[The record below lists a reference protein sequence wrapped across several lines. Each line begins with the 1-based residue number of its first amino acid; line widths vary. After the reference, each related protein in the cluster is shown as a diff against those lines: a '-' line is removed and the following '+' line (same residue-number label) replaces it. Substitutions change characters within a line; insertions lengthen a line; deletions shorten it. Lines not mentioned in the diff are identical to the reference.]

1 MSPAADQ
8 SELFAG
14 AHRPPLAKRMAPRN
28 LDEFA
33 GQRHLLAPGK
43 PLRAL
48 IEADRLT
55 SLILYGPPGCGKSAV
70 AGLIAARTKSELVRI
85 NAVTATLDDLR
96 TIKKEAIG
104 RRASG
109 QRTLLFLDE
118 IHRFNKAQQD
128 ALLPE
133 VEEGLYVLIATTT
146 HNPFFA
152 VARALLSRSHVFTFE
167 GLSQEDLV
175 LLLDRALT
183 DEERGMGGLGV
194 TAGPGA
200 LEALAANAEG
210 DARSA
215 LGGLELAVLAHSRA
229 AGTFVLTPE
238 HVKEALQRKTI
249 RYDRD
254 EDEHYDV
261 ISAFIK
267 SVRGSDPDAAIYW
280 LARMIAGGEDPRFIA
295 RRMII
300 LASEDIGNA
309 DPRALLMASAAMH
322 TVETVGL
329 PEAQITLAQ
338 VTAYLACAQKSNAAV
353 KAIGAALKDVEEK
366 PLLPVPKHLRDTHYE
381 GSKELGHGEGYQYAH
396 DHPGGFVKQDFLGEA
411 RTYYEPTDRGAE
423 ATFKAYLDKIRKSG

>member
-1 MSPAADQ
+1 MSSQAEMF
-8 SELFAG
+8 SG
-14 AHRPPLAKRMAPRN
+14 VHRPPLAKRMAPRN

-33 GQRHLLAPGK
+33 GQKHLLAPGK

-70 AGLIAARTKSELVRI
+70 AGLIAERTKSQLVRL

-96 TIKKEAIG
+96 TLKKEAQG
-104 RRASG
+104 RQASG

-167 GLSQEDLV
+167 GLSNEDLV
-175 LLLDRALT
+175 ILLDRALK

-215 LGGLELAVLAHSRA
+215 LGGLELAVLAHSKA
-229 AGTFVLTPE
+229 KGTFVLTPE

-261 ISAFIK
+261 ISAYIK

-309 DPRALLMASAAMH
+309 DPRGLLMASAAMH
-322 TVETVGL
+322 AVETVGL

-338 VTAYLACAQKSNAAV
+338 VTAYLACAQKSNASV
-353 KAIGAALKDVEEK
+353 KAIGSAMKDVEEK
-366 PLLPVPKHLRDTHYE
+366 ALLPVPKHLRDTHYE

-396 DHPGGFVKQDFLGEA
+396 DHPGGFVKQDFLGEP
-411 RTYYEPTDRGAE
+411 RVYYEPTDRGAE